1 MEQVEEGRLRKVVSI
16 EDDETMIDLL
26 KVILE
31 GSGYQVFGAL
41 SGQEGLALIEE
52 TQPDVVLLDIMM
64 PGMDGWQVF
73 QRMRSTASMARIPV
87 IMVTAKAQPID
98 KLLAEKVA
106 KVDAYIVKP
115 FSPRELKQGID
126 KVLSDGMKV
135 TT

>member
-1 MEQVEEGRLRKVVSI
+1 MDQVEEGRLRKVVSI

-41 SGQEGLALIEE
+41 SGQEGLALIE
-52 TQPDVVLLDIMM
+52 TTRPDVVLLDIMM

-73 QRMRSTASMARIPV
+73 QQMRATASMARIPV

-106 KVDAYIVKP
+106 RVDAYIVKP
-115 FSPRELKQGID
+115 FSPRELKAGIE
-126 KVLSDGMKV
+126 KVLGDRV
-135 TT
+135 QVAP